1 MCGLLLASTSSSTST
16 AWTRSVV
23 LCELNLLKR
32 RGSFARSTQDAAQVL
47 LGRSSAGRAV
57 TRPSTALASGQ
68 QACWDALHVNVVDA
82 VLLVRWTFISTG
94 PVR

>member
-1 MCGLLLASTSSSTST
+1 M
-16 AWTRSVV
+16 

-47 LGRSSAGRAV
+47 LGRSSAGRAG